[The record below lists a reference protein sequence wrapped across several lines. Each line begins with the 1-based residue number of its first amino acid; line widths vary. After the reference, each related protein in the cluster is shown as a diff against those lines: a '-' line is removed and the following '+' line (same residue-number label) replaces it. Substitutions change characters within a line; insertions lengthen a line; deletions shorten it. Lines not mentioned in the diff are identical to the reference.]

1 MPDATGNWILYYRNV
16 ARDIVGIWSGDYAA
30 LRQLEIEIRCIDPGN
45 YLCLHHLPLVTA
57 ATLDQHKA
65 DVLQQMTSHA
75 VDHTV
80 AEPLSQI

>member
-30 LRQLEIEIRCIDPGN
+30 LRQLEITIRCIDPGN

-57 ATLDQHKA
+57 DTLDQHTNNI
-65 DVLQQMTSHA
+65 LQQISTT
-75 VDHTV
+75 DHNV
-80 AEPLSQI
+80 SKLLSQI